1 MICPKCGLEQEE
13 RLDCKDCGI
22 VFSKYNALFPSSES
36 SEPGDNSEGSLSKS
50 EFQELQIQVRE
61 LNSRL
66 IDAEFEKA
74 ERKKLRSDLKDLER
88 QIQDNQG
95 QLDARMKRAE
105 DALESLSKESESKIS
120 QEILEN
126 LPNPEEIEQKTAQ
139 LSDTLNSTVSQLTS
153 LWEKTG
159 QNSFQL
165 KELRDQINVLR
176 NDILEAKTQMENLM
190 NKQVDPEPK
199 TIYEDEVQAIRKN
212 LEELG
217 QFIIGLNRR
226 Q

>member
-36 SEPGDNSEGSLSKS
+36 SESEDNSEGSLSKS
-50 EFQELQIQVRE
+50 EFQELRIQVRE
-61 LNSRL
+61 LNSHI

-74 ERKKLRSDLKDLER
+74 ERKKLRSDLKDLDR
-88 QIQDNQG
+88 RIQDNQA
-95 QLDARMKRAE
+95 QLDARMKRVE
-105 DALESLSKESESKIS
+105 DALESLSKESGSKIS

-126 LPNPEEIEQKTAQ
+126 LPKPEEIEHKTNQ
-139 LSDTLNSTVSQLTS
+139 LSETLNSTVSQLTS

-159 QNSFQL
+159 QNSFQI
-165 KELRDQINVLR
+165 KELRDQIIVLR
-176 NDILEAKTQMENLM
+176 NDVLAAKTQMENLI
-190 NKQVDPEPK
+190 NKQVDQEPK